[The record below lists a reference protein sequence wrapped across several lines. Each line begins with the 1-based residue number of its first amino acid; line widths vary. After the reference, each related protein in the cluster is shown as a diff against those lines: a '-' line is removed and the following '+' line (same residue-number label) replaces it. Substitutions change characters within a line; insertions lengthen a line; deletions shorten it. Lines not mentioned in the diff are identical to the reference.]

1 MPLSYN
7 PPTPPTPPL
16 STSAHLCPQ
25 VHVLSYSLH
34 ALLCGLSQD
43 LASGDLD
50 PCLQSISDI
59 VAEDLFGQLAEE
71 REVPEAVSKLP
82 EAKSSKGLAT
92 LEIVSSKL
100 SPQLLPSLI
109 APLKK
114 VGAVCASVFAMGSTT
129 LCCWVLS
136 LIRDTVLL
144 HHPFASRFLCALLM
158 SLCSALLSCPC
169 LSVSR
174 LLKAAPMPSFLIK
187 LRKHCVVC
195 HLVFRAMRVL
205 ARIICFCS
213 YMILCLTVS
222 PNSPAVMRGGEGQGR
237 VEEGEEWRAGGGLG
251 GEQSG
256 GEEHIGDDLV
266 CNVWGWWEKGW
277 LVREG
282 S

>member
-1 MPLSYN
+1 MALPLLTVRVTIQTAMSFYLPVCVQAN
-7 PPTPPTPPL
+7 APVLQSTHSTHPTSVHLCLPL
-16 STSAHLCPQ
+16 STSVRLCPQ

-114 VGAVCASVFAMGSTT
+114 VGAVCASVFAIGSTT
-129 LCCWVLS
+129 HCCWVLS
-136 LIRDTVLL
+136 LIQDTVLF
-144 HHPFASRFLCALLM
+144 HHPLLHV
-158 SLCSALLSCPC
+158 SC
-169 LSVSR
+169 V
-174 LLKAAPMPSFLIK
+174 
-187 LRKHCVVC
+187 HC
-195 HLVFRAMRVL
+195 
-205 ARIICFCS
+205 
-213 YMILCLTVS
+213 
-222 PNSPAVMRGGEGQGR
+222 
-237 VEEGEEWRAGGGLG
+237 
-251 GEQSG
+251 
-256 GEEHIGDDLV
+256 
-266 CNVWGWWEKGW
+266 
-277 LVREG
+277 
-282 S
+282 